1 MYSRWLLNTSVLLL
15 AFVSVTQAIV
25 DLMSSADLNFDAL
38 LRVAMLPEGLF
49 ISLPTSYARTG
60 GHPRCF
66 RQPPH
71 A

>member
-1 MYSRWLLNTSVLLL
+1 MYSRWILKTSVLLL
-15 AFVSVTQAIV
+15 AFVSFTQAIV

-38 LRVAMLPEGLF
+38 LHVAMLPVGLF
-49 ISLPTSYARTG
+49 ISLPTSYAHTG
-60 GHPRCF
+60 EHPQCV